1 MDLSITNG
9 KVLSKANDKRD
20 DLNFEIVNFLVLN
33 GDVPYAPSYGVFI
46 SELIPSTLDILN
58 VSDFV
63 NKKNNFDC

>member
-1 MDLSITNG
+1 MDLSVPHG
-9 KVLSKANDKRD
+9 KLLSKANDKRN

-63 NKKNNFDC
+63 NKKKQF